1 MTRLFSIK
9 QTGRRRG
16 NIANSISDWQI
27 CPNMDQSFP
36 IIIQLLTD
44 FFFFFLS
51 LHLLSDG
58 EDDMTGSLLVQ
69 TVKELWKI

>member
-9 QTGRRRG
+9 QTGLRRG

-36 IIIQLLTD
+36 IIIQLLTV
-44 FFFFFLS
+44 FFFLS